1 MTESSWKVV
10 VDRGRLMITSDSFT
24 FTTTG
29 TDPMHVEGVLADLQS
44 AVRDTYGQYCGLSQA
59 AEMVA
64 ERWGFLIV
72 RDLLVGSKS
81 VAELAEGLPR
91 MSPEVLHRRLKE
103 MAYCGIV
110 QLVDEGDGPGDGEQA
125 RYELTAYGRSVEDAI
140 LAFGRWGAA
149 ALATPRPD
157 DIVTDSSL
165 MVALKA
171 TFLSDKAAGPPV
183 CYEVHIG
190 SHVLNTRI
198 ADGRLEVGAG
208 PIPGADAVLDF
219 GFALLPLMNGEVTA
233 DEVLASGK
241 ASVTGDTAHLYRFVR
256 MFQLPRLPAPKVPA

>member
-10 VDRGRLMITSDSFT
+10 VDRDRLMITSDSFT
-24 FTTTG
+24 FTSIG
-29 TDPMHVEGVLADLQS
+29 TDPMQVEGSLADLQS
-44 AVRDTYGQYCGLSQA
+44 ALRETYGQYCGLSQA

-72 RDLLVGSKS
+72 RDLLVGAKS

-91 MSPEVLHRRLKE
+91 MSPEVLGRRLKE
-103 MAYCGIV
+103 MAHCGIV
-110 QLVDEGDGPGDGEQA
+110 QLVDEGDGPGEGEHA
-125 RYELTAYGRSVEDAI
+125 RWELTAYGRSVEDAM

-149 ALATPRPD
+149 ALAAPRPD

-171 TFLSDKAAGPPV
+171 TFLSDKAGGPPV

-208 PIPGADAVLDF
+208 PLPGADAVLDF

-241 ASVTGDTAHLYRFVR
+241 VRVTGDVAHLHRFVR
-256 MFQLPRLPAPKVPA
+256 TFQLPRLPSPKVPA